1 LEFERNLLVFFRT
14 AHEPVQVVFGKATAD
29 DAAVL
34 PEFDGLTGRQGT
46 PRQRGGRTNVVPGP
60 RFNIRGSIHD
70 RSQGPPDGGPGD
82 RAHDPGG
89 RAMQEPAKNRLHD
102 YEAGWLTLLVE
113 MRLAT
118 KQEARE
124 AMSRVA
130 QRAIDEMNERR
141 ERRSGRRRRRK
152 PDGD

>member
-1 LEFERNLLVFFRT
+1 
-14 AHEPVQVVFGKATAD
+14 
-29 DAAVL
+29 
-34 PEFDGLTGRQGT
+34 
-46 PRQRGGRTNVVPGP
+46 
-60 RFNIRGSIHD
+60 
-70 RSQGPPDGGPGD
+70 
-82 RAHDPGG
+82 
-89 RAMQEPAKNRLHD
+89 MQEPAKNRLHD

-152 PDGD
+152 SDGD